1 MAIAVNSAPSAG
13 ESGIQTT
20 VVALFEDGIDAER
33 ALMALRKANQSAHRV
48 SILVRSRQDERN
60 RGDDPVDVARDLMA
74 AALGAV
80 ANWLIG
86 LAELIVPER
95 GRYLVAGPMGAA
107 LTGFVRG
114 PDTSGETS
122 PSSILMTTDLST
134 DSLQWVLTD
143 FGFAEKEAEY
153 VEHRLTAGATLIAMT
168 SSEAGEIE
176 TVRQVFGDHDAV
188 YIGVAET
195 DAAVLEATREVL
207 TAGPELSGNGE
218 AAVLDAIP
226 LLRAATDEAG
236 PQDLV
241 ALHGL
246 PVICEGNVEAGEID
260 RVIVEDA
267 GDVTTEEQNDG
278 TGPTPRYLIVAFG
291 GMLGLGRRKVAVP
304 LGLADL
310 TGRPV
315 RLRVDKTTLH
325 RAPAYDEDVPLSR
338 REENRLFRYFN
349 LTPYW
354 SGTATAEPVPRVKR
368 GDDDGSDRERAGSG
382 RGDSEGSPGAT
393 L

>member
-1 MAIAVNSAPSAG
+1 MATSVSSALSAG
-13 ESGIQTT
+13 ESGIQST

-33 ALMALRKANQSAHRV
+33 ALMALRKANQSAHQV
-48 SILVRSRQDERN
+48 SILVRSRQDER
-60 RGDDPVDVARDLMA
+60 GASDDPVDVARDLMA

-107 LTGFVRG
+107 LTGFVWSPQG
-114 PDTSGETS
+114 PGETP
-122 PSSILMTTDLST
+122 PSSILMTSDFST
-134 DSLQWVLTD
+134 DSLQGVLTD
-143 FGFAEKEAEY
+143 FGFSEKEAEY

-168 SSEAGEIE
+168 SSGASEIE

-195 DAAVLEATREVL
+195 DAAFLEATREVL
-207 TAGPELSGNGE
+207 MAGPELSGPGE

-226 LLRAATDEAG
+226 LLRTVTEEAG

-241 ALHGL
+241 ALRGL
-246 PVICEGNVEAGEID
+246 PVVCEGNVEAGEID

-267 GDVTTEEQNDG
+267 GDAAPEEHQDDS
-278 TGPTPRYLIVAFG
+278 TPIPRYLIVAFG
-291 GMLGLGRRKVAVP
+291 GVLGLGRHKVAVP
-304 LGLADL
+304 LGLVDL
-310 TGRPV
+310 AGRPIRV
-315 RLRVDKTTLH
+315 RMDKTTLH

-338 REENRLFRYFN
+338 REEDRLFRYFN

-354 SGTATAEPVPRVKR
+354 SDAIRADPVPLVER
-368 GDDDGSDRERAGSG
+368 GDDDGSDRERTGSG
-382 RGDSEGSPGAT
+382 RGDAEGTPGA
-393 L
+393 LV

>member
-1 MAIAVNSAPSAG
+1 MATSVNSVLSAG
-13 ESGIQTT
+13 EAGIQST

-48 SILVRSRQDERN
+48 SILVRSGQDERN
-60 RGDDPVDVARDLMA
+60 ASNDPVDVARDLMA

-107 LTGFVRG
+107 LTGFVHS
-114 PDTSGETS
+114 PETSGAAS
-122 PSSILMTTDLST
+122 PGSILMTTDLST

-168 SSEAGEIE
+168 SSEANEIE
-176 TVRQVFGDHDAV
+176 TARQVFGDHDAV

-195 DAAVLEATREVL
+195 DAAFLEATREVL
-207 TAGPELSGNGE
+207 TAGPELSSNGE

-226 LLRAATDEAG
+226 LLRTVTDESG

-241 ALHGL
+241 GLRGL
-246 PVICEGNVEAGEID
+246 PVVCEGNVEAGEVD

-267 GDVTTEEQNDG
+267 GDAAPEEQQDD
-278 TGPTPRYLIVAFG
+278 PSPIPRYLVVAFG
-291 GMLGLGRRKVAVP
+291 GVLGLGRHKVAVP
-304 LGLADL
+304 LGLVDL
-310 TGRPV
+310 TGHPIRA
-315 RLRVDKTTLH
+315 RMDKTTLH

-338 REENRLFRYFN
+338 REEDRLFRYFN
-349 LTPYW
+349 LPPYW
-354 SGTATAEPVPRVKR
+354 SDER
-368 GDDDGSDRERAGSG
+368 GDDVGSDRERAGSG
-382 RGDSEGSPGAT
+382 RGDAEGAPGAPV
-393 L
+393 